1 MAFSFAKSLSSRM
14 QTVNKLSL
22 TVDSLL
28 SGVNDRD
35 MNDVMSAIA
44 QRRTQTLTDIVQGE
58 IERMVLA
65 GELAAGERI
74 NEQAL
79 AARLGVSRGPIREAT
94 RGLVRSGLLNS
105 VVNLGVFV
113 RQIPD
118 EEANEIYDVRAVV
131 FGFVC
136 QRLAGLI
143 TAAQLAALSGLI
155 AQMDEAI
162 DQYDGAN
169 YYRLNLAFHDAILDF
184 AAHGRARQT
193 YEALIKETHLLR
205 QSALSAAPR
214 MRESNAEHKAIVEA
228 MAAGDA
234 DRARLLAEDHAHGGK
249 RRWLLA
255 RQEAEERKE
264 T

>member
-1 MAFSFAKSLSSRM
+1 V
-14 QTVNKLSL
+14 QTVNDARP
-22 TVDSLL
+22 TVDSWLIR
-28 SGVNDRD
+28 VNHAA
-35 MNDVMSAIA
+35 MSDVMTAIA
-44 QRRTQTLTDIVQGE
+44 QRRTQTLTGIVQDE
-58 IERMVLA
+58 IERMILSGDLV
-65 GELAAGERI
+65 AGERI

-118 EEANEIYDVRAVV
+118 DEASEIYDVRAVV

-136 QRLAGLI
+136 QRLAGRI
-143 TAAQLAALSGLI
+143 APGQLKTLWRMI
-155 AQMDEAI
+155 AEMDDAI
-162 DQYDGAN
+162 GRDDGAG

-205 QSALSAAPR
+205 QSALGAADR
-214 MRESNAEHKAIVEA
+214 MRESNAEHREIIAAI
-228 MAAGDA
+228 AAGDA
-234 DRARLLAEDHAHGGK
+234 EGARILAERHAHGGK
-249 RRWLLA
+249 RRWLNSREESP
-255 RQEAEERKE
+255 RQEPEARNPA
-264 T
+264 

>member
-1 MAFSFAKSLSSRM
+1 M
-14 QTVNKLSL
+14 QTVNNLSS
-22 TVDSLL
+22 TVDSWL
-28 SGVNDRD
+28 SGVNDQG

-58 IERMVLA
+58 IERMILA

-118 EEANEIYDVRAVV
+118 DEANEIYDVRAVV

-143 TAAQLAALSGLI
+143 TPAQLAALSGLI
-155 AQMDEAI
+155 AQMDDAI
-162 DQYDGAN
+162 EHDDGAS